1 MRSFVSSRFFLP
13 SIHHITHTKGASSFS
28 IDHRLTQFPSL
39 FSTMSASSQS
49 ALSLTPLNGHQ
60 CVICHE
66 RDDTKTM
73 AETLSCGCDKFHRSC
88 LTEWQARSSRCPQCN
103 TDHPENECVCGR
115 VLTNDA
121 REIAPCGCQ
130 KCVKCWQQS
139 RDDEDDAFPCSICG
153 EEDITNWLE
162 DNYEPNYNNSLSAR
176 MQRDF
181 QQKEVD
187 QKQQVN
193 MAAESFVS
201 WFKINRTKKVSEFAE
216 DMPPNYRKM
225 VWVRCVFTRLVMTSR
240 FSCGNQG
247 AFSPTDTVSLMCLR
261 RSTTS
266 VDTLLSNANEKRSN
280 R

>member
-1 MRSFVSSRFFLP
+1 MAGKIKS
-13 SIHHITHTKGASSFS
+13 
-28 IDHRLTQFPSL
+28 
-39 FSTMSASSQS
+39 MS
-49 ALSLTPLNGHQ
+49 
-60 CVICHE
+60 
-66 RDDTKTM
+66 
-73 AETLSCGCDKFHRSC
+73 
-88 LTEWQARSSRCPQCN
+88 QCN

-153 EEDITNWLE
+153 EEDIINWLE

-216 DMPPNYRKM
+216 DMPPNYMEDGVGEMR
-225 VWVRCVFTRLVMTSR
+225 VYEACDDIQVQLWQSGRILSDRHGISYVFAEI
-240 FSCGNQG
+240 NN
-247 AFSPTDTVSLMCLR
+247 LR
-261 RSTTS
+261 RYAVIKRQREEVEQVNNEAKRQSS
-266 VDTLLSNANEKRSN
+266 LSSSN
-280 R
+280 V